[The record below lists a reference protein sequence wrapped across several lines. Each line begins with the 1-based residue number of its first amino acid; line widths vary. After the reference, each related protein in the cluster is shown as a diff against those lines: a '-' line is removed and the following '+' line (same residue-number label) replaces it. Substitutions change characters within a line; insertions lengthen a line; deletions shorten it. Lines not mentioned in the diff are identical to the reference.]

1 MVTFTKYLG
10 IAEIEDEPIIP
21 DVPDTP
27 DVPDVPDEPDEPI
40 IPDTYPVT
48 DNTLKGLF
56 YLGGTLE
63 ESIFN
68 HADGMSDTAA
78 GGVAVND
85 GNPYATFTG
94 TETAGRIIT
103 DIITDPNNTTT
114 IVALFRVPTGKRPIV
129 SNCAMGK
136 PHITITNK
144 DVRYRLNNTADAT
157 TFAGGDIVST
167 TNFALVALT
176 ASTNGFRAVKSTS
189 GGNFVTLASDTVG
202 VDAWGTDK
210 FNIGG
215 AHTSFSYTDPA
226 DIAFV
231 SIHEGD
237 ITGGVAGVTVE
248 DKLQEIFA
256 YVRAYGEGKGLTI
269 E

>member
-1 MVTFTKYLG
+1 MGVYIKIPNVTFTKYLG
-10 IAEIEDEPIIP
+10 VAEIEDEPI
-21 DVPDTP
+21 VP
-27 DVPDVPDEPDEPI
+27 DVPDVPDEPVVPDEPTV
-40 IPDTYPVT
+40 PDTYPVT
-48 DNTLKGLF
+48 DTLKGLY
-56 YLGGTLE
+56 YLGGTIE
-63 ESIFN
+63 ESVVN
-68 HADGMSDTAA
+68 HKEGGANATAA

-85 GNPYATFTG
+85 GAPYATFTG

-176 ASTNGFRAVKSTS
+176 ASTNGFRAVRSTAD
-189 GGNFVTLASDTVG
+189 GNFVTLASDTVG
-202 VDAWGTDK
+202 VDAWGADK

-215 AHTSFSYTDPA
+215 AHTSFSYTDTA
-226 DIAFV
+226 DIALAA
-231 SIHEGD
+231 IHEGD
-237 ITGGVAGVTVE
+237 MSDE
-248 DKLQEIFA
+248 QLKQIFS
-256 YVRAYGEGKGLTI
+256 YVRNKYAVDKGLTV